1 MRRLPVLRRIATLAL
16 IAAPALL
23 FPLRSHAQ
31 TFGQFTG
38 GSVVPMEGH
47 TLGGA
52 VEFSGDLFAAMGQF
66 RTSFQPGMDFGFQ
79 GGLGFYSFDGSNQ
92 TSVRLGADFKA
103 QVAKQDAEFAVDVVL
118 GAGIGIEN
126 ADDLNVLRVGP
137 SVVVS
142 RSIGSLEDPR
152 ARPFVGLQFLFERDE
167 VGDESESGLMVPFHL
182 GSELRLT
189 QGLRFCGEIQ
199 FRIGN
204 DFGDDWA
211 ITTGI
216 TTDF

>member
-1 MRRLPVLRRIATLAL
+1 MLRRIATLAL
-16 IAAPALL
+16 ITAPALL

-31 TFGQFTG
+31 TFGLFTG

-52 VEFSGDLFAAMGQF
+52 VEFSGDLFAPMGQI
-66 RTSFQPGMDFGFQ
+66 RLSFQPGMDFGFQ
-79 GGLGFYSFDGSNQ
+79 GGLGFYDFEGNST

-103 QVAKQDAEFAVDVVL
+103 RVATQDAEFAVDVVL

-142 RSIGSLEDPR
+142 RAIGSLEDPK
-152 ARPFVGLQFLFERDE
+152 ARPFAGLQFLFERDD
-167 VGDESESGLMVPFHL
+167 VGDESESGLMVPFHF

-199 FRIGN
+199 YRFGN

-211 ITTGI
+211 FTTGI

>member
-1 MRRLPVLRRIATLAL
+1 MLRRIAILAL
-16 IAAPALL
+16 VAAPALL

-38 GSVVPMEGH
+38 GSVVPMNGH

-52 VEFSGDLFAAMGQF
+52 VEFSGDLFAAMGQL
-66 RTSFQPGMDFGFQ
+66 RLSFQPGMDFGFH
-79 GGLGFYSFDGSNQ
+79 GGLGFYNFGGNDQ

-118 GAGIGIEN
+118 GAAIGIEN

-142 RSIGSLEDPR
+142 RSIGSLEDPK
-152 ARPFVGLQFLFERDE
+152 AKPFAGLQFLFERDDI
-167 VGDESESGLMVPFHL
+167 GDTSESGLMVPFHF
-182 GSELRLT
+182 GSELRLS
-189 QGLRFCGEIQ
+189 QGLRLCGEIQ
-199 FRIGN
+199 FRMGN